1 MPPKKKVEVEK
12 KVLLG
17 RPRNTLKM
25 GLVGLPNVGKS
36 TTFNVMSNLNVPAE
50 NYPFCTIE
58 PSEAKIFV
66 HDDRFVK
73 LCEMYKPK
81 SKVSAS
87 ISIFDIAGLVKGASS
102 GAGLGNAFLSHID
115 AVDGIYHMVRAF
127 PNEEVIHEEGDVDPV
142 RDMQIITEELFEK
155 DRQKL
160 AKIKAP
166 IQLQIDRKN
175 DRIAKEEMAILDK
188 VTEMLTNNKP
198 VRDGDWAPKEIDFL
212 NTQLFMTA
220 KPVVYLV
227 NIGYEEYKAKKNK
240 YLPKIAAWIK
250 ENGGGPMLPFSAEFE
265 KDVMASA
272 GCLDKDIRDQCAS
285 DLGAPSMISKITQ
298 AGYNHLRLNHYFTA
312 GEDEVKCWTIR
323 DGTKAPGA
331 AGVIHS
337 DFERGFICAEVMAYA
352 DLERE
357 GSEANVRAEGLYHQK
372 GKDYEVKDGDI
383 IFFKFN
389 VTAQAKK
396 IDKSEGKK

>member
-1 MPPKKKVEVEK
+1 
-12 KVLLG
+12 
-17 RPRNTLKM
+17 
-25 GLVGLPNVGKS
+25 
-36 TTFNVMSNLNVPAE
+36 
-50 NYPFCTIE
+50 
-58 PSEAKIFV
+58 
-66 HDDRFVK
+66 
-73 LCEMYKPK
+73 
-81 SKVSAS
+81 
-87 ISIFDIAGLVKGASS
+87 LVKGASS

-198 VRDGDWAPKEIDFL
+198 IRDGDWAPKEIDFL

-272 GCLDKDIRDQCAS
+272 GCLDKDIRDQCA
-285 DLGAPSMISKITQ
+285 
-298 AGYNHLRLNHYFTA
+298 
-312 GEDEVKCWTIR
+312 
-323 DGTKAPGA
+323 
-331 AGVIHS
+331 
-337 DFERGFICAEVMAYA
+337 
-352 DLERE
+352 
-357 GSEANVRAEGLYHQK
+357 
-372 GKDYEVKDGDI
+372 
-383 IFFKFN
+383 
-389 VTAQAKK
+389 
-396 IDKSEGKK
+396 

>member
-198 VRDGDWAPKEIDFL
+198 IRDGDWAPKEIDFL

-272 GCLDKDIRDQCAS
+272 GCLDKDIRDQCA
-285 DLGAPSMISKITQ
+285 
-298 AGYNHLRLNHYFTA
+298 
-312 GEDEVKCWTIR
+312 
-323 DGTKAPGA
+323 
-331 AGVIHS
+331 
-337 DFERGFICAEVMAYA
+337 
-352 DLERE
+352 
-357 GSEANVRAEGLYHQK
+357 
-372 GKDYEVKDGDI
+372 
-383 IFFKFN
+383 
-389 VTAQAKK
+389 
-396 IDKSEGKK
+396 